1 MRTQEIVLDEDSE
14 PISAQVPNQLHH
26 SQLSLNALSQ
36 QSKGAPGR
44 EESSY
49 LPEFVPAPPKAE
61 KKIIKKVRFH
71 DDDHIASGEK
81 RRTRQEASPKFVPL
95 RRENR
100 EEVQPVAGRKRMR
113 PIIDDDEIEELFEEK
128 QVPQKQRRLKVKKDF
143 ALEMPVTSE
152 IECEPQSMNGKKLVS
167 RADHV

>member
-1 MRTQEIVLDEDSE
+1 M
-14 PISAQVPNQLHH
+14 
-26 SQLSLNALSQ
+26 SQ

-95 RRENR
+95 RRER
-100 EEVQPVAGRKRMR
+100 PEEVQPMAGRKRMR
-113 PIIDDDEIEELFEEK
+113 PVIDDDIEELFEEK
-128 QVPQKQRRLKVKKDF
+128 AMPQKQRRTKVKKDF
-143 ALEMPVTSE
+143 PLEMPVTSG
-152 IECEPQSMNGKKLVS
+152 IECEPYSMTKKIS